1 MRWKLLYIASK
12 IHQRPLRTSE
22 ISGLR
27 PEDVEELRNLDSG
40 SLAVIFNTL
49 VRTLLLEKKS
59 GEKECELKYPGF
71 FEMWKSGR
79 VRVEG
84 SRLAVTCRKDTRH
97 YDLLQLALGNNRKSK
112 RSFDLQFKNQP
123 LLTLKFASSEL
134 HQEVAALLQQEIDR
148 CRPTSP
154 LERTSPIRSNNNEFF
169 NLREVSLQDDFHQL
183 SPVLPEDTLEKV
195 EIPIKKEKA
204 EKVQRSRE
212 GSSEAEEA
220 MVGEKPDGYRIIE
233 ESPQMLLCVKDS
245 EARLQATLLVKTS
258 CQLDK
263 VVSYYLQQK
272 EWNTAIAS
280 ESINE
285 LEVNSW
291 QVFRV
296 FKSESIFEKA
306 RGTLTHLKVSCSK
319 NRASITEK
327 SVDDGKSRDQTM
339 CLLESTTKFTRCLGV
354 VKITFE
360 CLFNGRGYYQMK
372 DSAYMVVKLF
382 QDMKF
387 FENSLKINQL
397 QKGKSKII
405 IQLASREELQKR
417 SDSHNYADSKI

>member
-1 MRWKLLYIASK
+1 
-12 IHQRPLRTSE
+12 
-22 ISGLR
+22 
-27 PEDVEELRNLDSG
+27 
-40 SLAVIFNTL
+40 
-49 VRTLLLEKKS
+49 
-59 GEKECELKYPGF
+59 
-71 FEMWKSGR
+71 
-79 VRVEG
+79 
-84 SRLAVTCRKDTRH
+84 
-97 YDLLQLALGNNRKSK
+97 
-112 RSFDLQFKNQP
+112 
-123 LLTLKFASSEL
+123 
-134 HQEVAALLQQEIDR
+134 
-148 CRPTSP
+148 
-154 LERTSPIRSNNNEFF
+154 
-169 NLREVSLQDDFHQL
+169 
-183 SPVLPEDTLEKV
+183 
-195 EIPIKKEKA
+195 
-204 EKVQRSRE
+204 
-212 GSSEAEEA
+212 

-296 FKSESIFEKA
+296 FKSDSIFEKA
-306 RGTLTHLKVSCSK
+306 RGTLTHLRVSCSK